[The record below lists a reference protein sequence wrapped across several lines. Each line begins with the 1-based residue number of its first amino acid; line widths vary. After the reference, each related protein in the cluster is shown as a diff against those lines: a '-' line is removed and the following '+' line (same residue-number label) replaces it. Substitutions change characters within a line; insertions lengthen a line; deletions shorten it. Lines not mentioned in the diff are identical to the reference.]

1 MATRF
6 DNLLDEFGNLPPHP
20 DRRPTFLEIAGCAHR
35 ENTCSDILAFFF
47 DPGRPHGLGALFLE
61 AIAQVGGIQNW
72 ETIDSKVSVEREE
85 HTDAGNRIDLL
96 IQSDSHAIL
105 IENKIWASINNPF
118 DDYAAHLDS
127 LPQATKTKFLLTL
140 EPSSKGADYGF
151 RNITHE
157 QLVKEIRGL
166 LGDYVAR
173 ADTRYLTLMLDFLNT
188 LDNLQ
193 GGIVMDPEFL
203 DFLKS
208 HADDVK
214 KLLIR
219 IRTFKEELRNKVEQ
233 LAERIDVG
241 SYSNVNRSFWGKQF
255 WGKEDTE
262 SFLIFSRITSVSL
275 QVL

>member
-1 MATRF
+1 M
-6 DNLLDEFGNLPPHP
+6 
-20 DRRPTFLEIAGCAHR
+20 
-35 ENTCSDILAFFF
+35 
-47 DPGRPHGLGALFLE
+47 
-61 AIAQVGGIQNW
+61 
-72 ETIDSKVSVEREE
+72 
-85 HTDAGNRIDLL
+85 
-96 IQSDSHAIL
+96 
-105 IENKIWASINNPF
+105 
-118 DDYAAHLDS
+118 
-127 LPQATKTKFLLTL
+127 PQATKTKFLLTL

-157 QLVKEIRGL
+157 QLVKGIRGL

-173 ADTRYLTLMLDFLNT
+173 ADTRYLTFMLDFLNT

-208 HADDVK
+208 HADDVE

-262 SFLIFSRITSVSL
+262 SLFDILAHHISLASGLVVTVDTLITTSGWSSAEIFVRRGGKQSELQNLLQRLKIPFQKIDGKRLIHPDRFEYGADLNRIAAVVRCVVRKLAESDEAA
-275 QVL
+275 